1 MFTSNF
7 RNGHVLFRQFD
18 GNCVSAVVFLYAADF
33 KLAAVSIVN
42 MDDAGNVAPAAAMSV
57 LIVVT
62 NIVVRVVYEWGTK
75 ALRNRTSQWQKR

>member
-1 MFTSNF
+1 MLTSNF
-7 RNGHVLFRQFD
+7 RNGHVLFRKFD
-18 GNCVSAVVFLYAADF
+18 GNCVSVVFLYAADF

-75 ALRNRTSQWQKR
+75 ALRNRTSQWQKDK

>member
-7 RNGHVLFRQFD
+7 RNGNVLLRKFN
-18 GNCVSAVVFLYAADF
+18 GNCIGSCIPICTDF
-33 KLAAVSIVN
+33 KLATVSIVN
-42 MDDAGNVAPAAAMSV
+42 MDDAGNVAPANAMSV

-75 ALRNRTSQWQKR
+75 ALRNRTSQWQKDK